1 VIHLE
6 RRVFVRQIIGIPY
19 KANEK
24 LPGLLGPVTVERAA
38 QLLKLAAQKSAR

>member
-1 VIHLE
+1 
-6 RRVFVRQIIGIPY
+6 VRQIIGVPY

-24 LPGLLGPVTVERAA
+24 LPGLLGPVTVEHAA